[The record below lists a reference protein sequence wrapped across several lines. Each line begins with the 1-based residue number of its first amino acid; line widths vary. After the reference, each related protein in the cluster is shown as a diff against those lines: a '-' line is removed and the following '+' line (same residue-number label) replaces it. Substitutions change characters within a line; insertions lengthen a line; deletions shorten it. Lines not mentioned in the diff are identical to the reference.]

1 MLSVALTFV
10 FVGSALAQD
19 MTPEAKESYSL
30 GASLGN
36 YLSSQAFKQS
46 ELGAP
51 VNMDLVVEGLMDA
64 LKNKSK
70 LSEEEIV
77 TSLNT
82 RAEKL
87 NQLHEA
93 KVKEVKEKNRAESLA
108 YLEKNKK
115 KKGVKVLASGV
126 QYEELKAGTGPS
138 PKEEDVVTMVYVGK
152 LVNGTPFTNAEGTP
166 AEEKDVVMT
175 LIPGF
180 KEGLSQMKEGGKA
193 VFVIPAD
200 KGYGENGAGPVPPE
214 SALIFEVT
222 LKKVEKP
229 GANKESNQAMPA
241 GHPPMNGS
249 RPNMAWPHRYFLI
262 TGSFNDDRSGCIHR
276 YRGFLS
282 VYRFYRLRIEKP
294 CSTQPH
300 LNPFTDYSSSHR
312 FVVGCVR
319 FCGPLFR
326 LGKGSGGQHQRS
338 SSRGQDH
345 SGPQSCDE

>member
-1 MLSVALTFV
+1 MSILKKTMLSVALTFV
-10 FVGSALAQD
+10 FVGSAFAQD

-126 QYEELKAGTGPS
+126 QYEELKAGTGSS

-180 KEGLSQMKEGGKA
+180 KEGLAQMKEGGKA

-200 KGYGENGAGPVPPE
+200 KAYGENGAGPVPPE

-229 GANKESNQAMPA
+229 GANKEANQALPA
-241 GHPPMNGS
+241 GYPPMSGS
-249 RPNMAWPHRYFLI
+249 RPKMAWPH
-262 TGSFNDDRSGCIHR
+262 S
-276 YRGFLS
+276 
-282 VYRFYRLRIEKP
+282 
-294 CSTQPH
+294 
-300 LNPFTDYSSSHR
+300 
-312 FVVGCVR
+312 
-319 FCGPLFR
+319 
-326 LGKGSGGQHQRS
+326 
-338 SSRGQDH
+338 
-345 SGPQSCDE
+345 

>member
-1 MLSVALTFV
+1 MSILKKTMLSVALTFV
-10 FVGSALAQD
+10 FVGSAFAQD

-36 YLSSQAFKQS
+36 YLSSQVFKQS

-93 KVKEVKEKNRAESLA
+93 KVKEVKEKNRGESLA

-115 KKGVKVLASGV
+115 KK
-126 QYEELKAGTGPS
+126 
-138 PKEEDVVTMVYVGK
+138 
-152 LVNGTPFTNAEGTP
+152 
-166 AEEKDVVMT
+166 
-175 LIPGF
+175 GF

-241 GHPPMNGS
+241 GHPAMNGS
-249 RPNMAWPHRYFLI
+249 RPKMAWPH
-262 TGSFNDDRSGCIHR
+262 S
-276 YRGFLS
+276 
-282 VYRFYRLRIEKP
+282 
-294 CSTQPH
+294 
-300 LNPFTDYSSSHR
+300 
-312 FVVGCVR
+312 
-319 FCGPLFR
+319 
-326 LGKGSGGQHQRS
+326 
-338 SSRGQDH
+338 
-345 SGPQSCDE
+345 

>member
-1 MLSVALTFV
+1 MSILKKTMLSVALTFV

-36 YLSSQAFKQS
+36 YLSSQVFKQS

-93 KVKEVKEKNRAESLA
+93 KVKEVKEKNRGESLA

-152 LVNGTPFTNAEGTP
+152 LVNGTPFTNAEGT
-166 AEEKDVVMT
+166 
-175 LIPGF
+175 
-180 KEGLSQMKEGGKA
+180 
-193 VFVIPAD
+193 AD

-249 RPNMAWPHRYFLI
+249 RPKMAWPH
-262 TGSFNDDRSGCIHR
+262 S
-276 YRGFLS
+276 
-282 VYRFYRLRIEKP
+282 
-294 CSTQPH
+294 
-300 LNPFTDYSSSHR
+300 
-312 FVVGCVR
+312 
-319 FCGPLFR
+319 
-326 LGKGSGGQHQRS
+326 
-338 SSRGQDH
+338 
-345 SGPQSCDE
+345 

>member
-1 MLSVALTFV
+1 MSILKKTMLSVALTFV

-138 PKEEDVVTMVYVGK
+138 PERRRRSD
-152 LVNGTPFTNAEGTP
+152 
-166 AEEKDVVMT
+166 D
-175 LIPGF
+175 
-180 KEGLSQMKEGGKA
+180 GLRRK
-193 VFVIPAD
+193 
-200 KGYGENGAGPVPPE
+200 
-214 SALIFEVT
+214 
-222 LKKVEKP
+222 
-229 GANKESNQAMPA
+229 
-241 GHPPMNGS
+241 
-249 RPNMAWPHRYFLI
+249 
-262 TGSFNDDRSGCIHR
+262 TG
-276 YRGFLS
+276 
-282 VYRFYRLRIEKP
+282 
-294 CSTQPH
+294 
-300 LNPFTDYSSSHR
+300 
-312 FVVGCVR
+312 
-319 FCGPLFR
+319 
-326 LGKGSGGQHQRS
+326 
-338 SSRGQDH
+338 
-345 SGPQSCDE
+345 

>member
-249 RPNMAWPHRYFLI
+249 RPKMAWPHRI
-262 TGSFNDDRSGCIHR
+262 ISE
-276 YRGFLS
+276 
-282 VYRFYRLRIEKP
+282 RIEMWLRAARL
-294 CSTQPH
+294 

>member
-1 MLSVALTFV
+1 MSILKKTMLSVALTFV
-10 FVGSALAQD
+10 FVGSAFAQD

-36 YLSSQAFKQS
+36 YLSSQVFKQS

-93 KVKEVKEKNRAESLA
+93 KVKEVKEKNRGESLA

-138 PKEEDVVTMVYVGK
+138 P
-152 LVNGTPFTNAEGTP
+152 
-166 AEEKDVVMT
+166 
-175 LIPGF
+175 
-180 KEGLSQMKEGGKA
+180 
-193 VFVIPAD
+193 
-200 KGYGENGAGPVPPE
+200 
-214 SALIFEVT
+214 
-222 LKKVEKP
+222 
-229 GANKESNQAMPA
+229 
-241 GHPPMNGS
+241 
-249 RPNMAWPHRYFLI
+249 
-262 TGSFNDDRSGCIHR
+262 
-276 YRGFLS
+276 
-282 VYRFYRLRIEKP
+282 
-294 CSTQPH
+294 
-300 LNPFTDYSSSHR
+300 
-312 FVVGCVR
+312 
-319 FCGPLFR
+319 
-326 LGKGSGGQHQRS
+326 
-338 SSRGQDH
+338 
-345 SGPQSCDE
+345 

>member
-1 MLSVALTFV
+1 MSILKKTMLSVALTFV

-36 YLSSQAFKQS
+36 YLSSQVFKQS

-93 KVKEVKEKNRAESLA
+93 KVKEVKEKNRGESLA

-152 LVNGTPFTNAEGTP
+152 LVNGTPFTNADGKP

-180 KEGLSQMKEGGKA
+180 KEGLAQMKEGGKA

-200 KGYGENGAGPVPPE
+200 KAYGENGAGPVPPE

-249 RPNMAWPHRYFLI
+249 RPKMAWPH
-262 TGSFNDDRSGCIHR
+262 S
-276 YRGFLS
+276 
-282 VYRFYRLRIEKP
+282 
-294 CSTQPH
+294 
-300 LNPFTDYSSSHR
+300 
-312 FVVGCVR
+312 
-319 FCGPLFR
+319 
-326 LGKGSGGQHQRS
+326 
-338 SSRGQDH
+338 
-345 SGPQSCDE
+345 